1 MYSKGMISF
10 WLDCGGRQGI
20 DRKSNHGESE
30 TQKEKG
36 PESLPLIEKLREA
49 GGCLFSLEDWTR
61 RRTPLAR
68 VLEESSLKQWNKIC
82 FIFSD
87 SKQADKKFLKPSNTW
102 LALILALLCVIYH
115 FGTVV

>member
-36 PESLPLIEKLREA
+36 PESLPLIEKLIEKQEA
-49 GGCLFSLEDWTR
+49 VCSPLKTGLGEERRLPGCWR
-61 RRTPLAR
+61 RA
-68 VLEESSLKQWNKIC
+68 
-82 FIFSD
+82 
-87 SKQADKKFLKPSNTW
+87 
-102 LALILALLCVIYH
+102 H
-115 FGTVV
+115 